1 VAEAAAAEVM
11 VVVVAAAAATVAV
24 EVMVR
29 AAAAAA
35 AAATAV
41 VVAAAVAAVGRLLF
55 RLQVT
60 LLLSQSSPY
69 EIPAVA
75 TLARWIRHT
84 ESDRVNDPVS

>member
-1 VAEAAAAEVM
+1 MGEAPVS
-11 VVVVAAAAATVAV
+11 AAAAAAVVATATV
-24 EVMVR
+24 EEEMVA

>member
-1 VAEAAAAEVM
+1 MGEAPVS
-11 VVVVAAAAATVAV
+11 AAAAAAVVATATVEEEMVAAV
-24 EVMVR
+24 
-29 AAAAAA
+29 AAAA

-69 EIPAVA
+69 EIPAAA
-75 TLARWIRHT
+75 TLSSWLRHT
-84 ESDRVNDPVS
+84 ESDRLNDLVS